1 MCVLGV
7 PEHIKEDGKMI
18 RTRIRS
24 NQLVIAQWLSVA
36 CALFLLVAVNE
47 ASAGVFTVT
56 PVRIYMT
63 PKDRA
68 IAVTITNEGDT
79 PVVLQA
85 DLNVWRQKPDGT
97 DETTLTEDLI
107 LSPPIIKLAP
117 KGRQVVRLALLVP
130 PDASRQ
136 LTYRL
141 ILREIPEA
149 TAPKKSSVDVPIAL
163 AVSMPVFVT
172 PPSAKRE
179 MSCSAVRGDGK
190 NIAISCANSGT
201 AYSQIREIT
210 VKRKDKIE
218 ARFEGGVYV
227 LPGARKAIPIP
238 TAQPVASGPAQ
249 LAVSFD
255 DGKEQVFDIAI
266 P

>member
-1 MCVLGV
+1 MQWLVVACVL
-7 PEHIKEDGKMI
+7 
-18 RTRIRS
+18 
-24 NQLVIAQWLSVA
+24 LS
-36 CALFLLVAVNE
+36 LFRGHDAT
-47 ASAGVFTVT
+47 AGVFTVT

-68 IAVTITNEGDT
+68 VAVTITNEGDT
-79 PVVLQA
+79 PVALQA
-85 DLNVWRQKPDGT
+85 DLTEWRQKPDGA

-117 KGRQVVRLALLVP
+117 KGRQVVRLALLVRP
-130 PDASRQ
+130 HAARQ

-149 TAPKKSSVDVPIAL
+149 TAPKKSSVEVPIAL
-163 AVSMPVFVT
+163 ALSMPVFIT
-172 PPSAKRE
+172 PPLAKRE
-179 MSCSAVRGDGK
+179 MACA
-190 NIAISCANSGT
+190 IARVDAEHLSVTCGNSGT

-210 VKRKDKIE
+210 VKRQDKVE
-218 ARFEGGVYV
+218 ARFEGGVYI
-227 LPGARKAIPIP
+227 LPGARKVIPVQ
-238 TAQPVASGPAQ
+238 TAQSIANGPLQ

-255 DGKEQVFDIAI
+255 DGKEQIFNVVL